1 MRYLAG
7 GSNASQMLPVLDKHF
22 ALIKQKS
29 QNEHMEQATLSLKR
43 PQYYRTDEKLIA
55 RYE

>member
-1 MRYLAG
+1 MRYLGG
-7 GSNASQMLPVLDKHF
+7 GSNASQMLSVLHKHF

-29 QNEHMEQATLSLKR
+29 QNEHMEQSTLSLKR